1 MELPIICLFIYSII
15 TECQAFSTV
24 PSGVDVFP
32 FYCLSAS
39 EAPKPNLLL
48 WTKHVIIDHVISNK
62 LCTFSIEN
70 KVYAFTDTLKVT
82 NN

>member
-1 MELPIICLFIYSII
+1 MELSTFCLFIYSII
-15 TECQAFSTV
+15 IECQAFSTF

-39 EAPKPNLLL
+39 EAPKSNLLL
-48 WTKHVIIDHVISNK
+48 WTKHVIIDHAISNK
-62 LCTFSIEN
+62 LCTFSFEN
-70 KVYAFTDTLKVT
+70 KVCASTDTLKVT